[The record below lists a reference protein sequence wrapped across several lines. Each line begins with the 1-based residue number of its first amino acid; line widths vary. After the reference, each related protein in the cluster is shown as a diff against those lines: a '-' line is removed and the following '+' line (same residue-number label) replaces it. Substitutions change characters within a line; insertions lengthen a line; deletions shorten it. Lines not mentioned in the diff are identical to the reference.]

1 MATTTTHLTIDDFE
15 RLPAEEAGNYE
26 LVDGE
31 LVPVSGNNPNN
42 NAIRDLLIERIRPF
56 VLEHGLGKAYAEQE
70 YDFNGNV
77 HAPDVSFFRPD
88 KRPLLNSFKRVQR
101 FVPDLAIEVVS
112 PNDTF
117 AEVLRK
123 KDRYRRC
130 GTEEVWLISPDSRE
144 VLVYSARG
152 DRILREDAVLATDLI
167 PGFEIPVKMLFEADA
182 D

>member
-1 MATTTTHLTIDDFE
+1 MATTTHLTIDDFE
-15 RLPAEEAGNYE
+15 RLPTEEAKNHE

-31 LVPVSGNNPNN
+31 LVPVSGNTLDNN
-42 NAIRDLLIERIRPF
+42 SIRDLLIERLRPF
-56 VLEHGLGKAYAEQE
+56 VREHGLGKVVAEQE
-70 YDFNGNV
+70 YDFDGNA
-77 HAPDVSFFRPD
+77 HGPDVSFFRSD
-88 KRPLLNSFKRVQR
+88 KRPLADGSKRVQR

-144 VLVYSARG
+144 VLVFSTRG

-167 PGFEIPVKMLFEADA
+167 PGFEIPVKLLFEADA

>member
-1 MATTTTHLTIDDFE
+1 
-15 RLPAEEAGNYE
+15 

-42 NAIRDLLIERIRPF
+42 NAIRDLLIECLRPF
-56 VLEHGLGKAYAEQE
+56 VRAHGLGRVYAEQE

-77 HAPDVSFFRPD
+77 HWPDVSFFRAD

-101 FVPDLAIEVVS
+101 FVPDLAIEIVS

-117 AEVLRK
+117 DNLLRK
-123 KDRYRRC
+123 KERYRSC
-130 GTEEVWLISPDSRE
+130 GTEGVWIASPRTRE
-144 VLVYSARG
+144 VFVFSARG
-152 DRILREDAVLATDLI
+152 DRILREDAVLATELI
-167 PGFEIPVKMLFEADA
+167 PGFEITVKMLFEADN